1 MIKKKAQ
8 MTERGSSKRSLDA
21 ATEKKVSASSS
32 VSSNTRIKR
41 GRTTESVTFN
51 AARAIRQSTKEK
63 TVDSDVARRKAFK
76 IKIKS
81 RPPLKH
87 QFSQKELLLD
97 ALETEVI
104 FFPSNISS
112 MISISRKLIN
122 VIFYCSA
129 DDYTDRF

>member
-1 MIKKKAQ
+1 
-8 MTERGSSKRSLDA
+8 
-21 ATEKKVSASSS
+21 
-32 VSSNTRIKR
+32 
-41 GRTTESVTFN
+41 VTFN

-97 ALETEVI
+97 ALETEVT
-104 FFPSNISS
+104 FRAISS
-112 MISISRKLIN
+112 ERLYPTNKSSYELDCKCD
-122 VIFYCSA
+122 CSS
-129 DDYTDRF
+129 

>member
-1 MIKKKAQ
+1 

>member
-1 MIKKKAQ
+1 
-8 MTERGSSKRSLDA
+8 
-21 ATEKKVSASSS
+21 
-32 VSSNTRIKR
+32 
-41 GRTTESVTFN
+41 VTFN

-97 ALETEVI
+97 ALETEVTFEVI
-104 FFPSNISS
+104 SCKRQYLMNKSSHELDCKCDCSYNI
-112 MISISRKLIN
+112 LN
-122 VIFYCSA
+122 
-129 DDYTDRF
+129 

>member
-1 MIKKKAQ
+1 M
-8 MTERGSSKRSLDA
+8 
-21 ATEKKVSASSS
+21 
-32 VSSNTRIKR
+32 
-41 GRTTESVTFN
+41 TFN

-97 ALETEVI
+97 ALETEVTFRAI
-104 FFPSNISS
+104 SCKHCYLSKESSYELDCKCDCLSNIS
-112 MISISRKLIN
+112 N
-122 VIFYCSA
+122 
-129 DDYTDRF
+129 

>member
-1 MIKKKAQ
+1 

-97 ALETEVI
+97 ALETEVT

>member
-1 MIKKKAQ
+1 M
-8 MTERGSSKRSLDA
+8 
-21 ATEKKVSASSS
+21 
-32 VSSNTRIKR
+32 
-41 GRTTESVTFN
+41 TFN

-97 ALETEVI
+97 ALETEVTFEVI
-104 FFPSNISS
+104 SFKRLYLTNKTFYEMDCKCDCTSNISNS
-112 MISISRKLIN
+112 MF
-122 VIFYCSA
+122 V
-129 DDYTDRF
+129 YTFCLHFLFTLFVD